1 MSKSKYIIT
10 ISIILIIY
18 IIYTKTKKN
27 IEEFDIVIVGS
38 GLAGLISA
46 YESLKISNNKLKI
59 LLLEREL
66 KYGGNSY
73 KATSGINL
81 LNTEAQKKK
90 NISDSFYQF
99 FNDTII
105 SSKQK
110 SNPILVSELINDSQ
124 EIYNYFYNM
133 GIYLTEINILGG
145 HTIPRTHRP
154 PNSPIGYTLISSLYN
169 LLIFNGKLYFR
180 TNSTV
185 TEILYNEKKN
195 RIYGLKYKK
204 LNQIYE
210 IKCKNIILTCGGY
223 AHDFEED
230 SLLKE
235 FTPNYMKFPTTNG
248 NFSNGLGM
256 KIARKINAKL
266 IDMNYIQIHPTGF
279 VDLNNRFE
287 KNKFLAPELLRGV
300 GGILINFKGE
310 RFCNELGTRDY
321 VTKKIIENCN
331 KVNRDDID
339 QYESYLIINEKG
351 FKDYGLNIN
360 FYYNKGLLKKYSNFK
375 SFSEKNN
382 INFTIL
388 NNTIF
393 KYNEYVDKGEDNFEK
408 KIFYTKFDINSTI
421 YVAIITPSIHYTM
434 GGIKINSKAEVLNI
448 KDKVIKGLYA
458 AGEVTGGI
466 HGANR
471 LGGNS
476 LLECV
481 VYGRRAAHSAFNNM
495 KNLK

>member
-1 MSKSKYIIT
+1 MKVNINNKEKIIKSK
-10 ISIILIIY
+10 
-18 IIYTKTKKN
+18 
-27 IEEFDIVIVGS
+27 
-38 GLAGLISA
+38 
-46 YESLKISNNKLKI
+46 
-59 LLLEREL
+59 
-66 KYGGNSY
+66 
-73 KATSGINL
+73 
-81 LNTEAQKKK
+81 
-90 NISDSFYQF
+90 
-99 FNDTII
+99 
-105 SSKQK
+105 
-110 SNPILVSELINDSQ
+110 
-124 EIYNYFYNM
+124 
-133 GIYLTEINILGG
+133 
-145 HTIPRTHRP
+145 
-154 PNSPIGYTLISSLYN
+154 
-169 LLIFNGKLYFR
+169 
-180 TNSTV
+180 TV
-185 TEILYNEKKN
+185 
-195 RIYGLKYKK
+195 
-204 LNQIYE
+204 
-210 IKCKNIILTCGGY
+210 ILTCGGFG
-223 AHDFEED
+223 HDFESKD

-235 FTPNYMKFPTTNG
+235 FAPNLLNFPTTNG
-248 NFSNGLGM
+248 IQTTGSGI
-256 KIARKINAKL
+256 KIVRKIGGDL
-266 IDMNYIQIHPTGF
+266 IHMDKIQLHPTGF
-279 VDLNNRFE
+279 VDFSNRFS
-287 KNKFLAPELLRGV
+287 KNKILAPELLRGV
-300 GGILINFKGE
+300 GGILINQKGE

-351 FKDYGLNIN
+351 YKDYGLNIN
-360 FYYNKGLLKKYSNFK
+360 FYYNKGLLQKYSNFK

-495 KNLK
+495 KHLK

>member
-1 MSKSKYIIT
+1 
-10 ISIILIIY
+10 
-18 IIYTKTKKN
+18 
-27 IEEFDIVIVGS
+27 
-38 GLAGLISA
+38 
-46 YESLKISNNKLKI
+46 
-59 LLLEREL
+59 
-66 KYGGNSY
+66 
-73 KATSGINL
+73 
-81 LNTEAQKKK
+81 
-90 NISDSFYQF
+90 
-99 FNDTII
+99 
-105 SSKQK
+105 
-110 SNPILVSELINDSQ
+110 
-124 EIYNYFYNM
+124 
-133 GIYLTEINILGG
+133 
-145 HTIPRTHRP
+145 
-154 PNSPIGYTLISSLYN
+154 
-169 LLIFNGKLYFR
+169 
-180 TNSTV
+180 
-185 TEILYNEKKN
+185 
-195 RIYGLKYKK
+195 
-204 LNQIYE
+204 
-210 IKCKNIILTCGGY
+210 
-223 AHDFEED
+223 
-230 SLLKE
+230 
-235 FTPNYMKFPTTNG
+235 MKFPSTNG

-279 VDLNNRFE
+279 VDLNNRFD

-300 GGILINFKGE
+300 GGILINNKGE

-351 FKDYGLNIN
+351 YKDYGLNIN

-393 KYNEYVDKGEDNFEK
+393 NYNEYADKGEDNFEK

-421 YVAIITPSIHYTM
+421 YVAIVTPSIHYTM
-434 GGIKINSKAEVLNI
+434 GGIKINSKAEVINI
-448 KDKVIKGLYA
+448 KDKVIKGLFA

-481 VYGRRAAHSAFNNM
+481 VYGRRAANSAYNNM